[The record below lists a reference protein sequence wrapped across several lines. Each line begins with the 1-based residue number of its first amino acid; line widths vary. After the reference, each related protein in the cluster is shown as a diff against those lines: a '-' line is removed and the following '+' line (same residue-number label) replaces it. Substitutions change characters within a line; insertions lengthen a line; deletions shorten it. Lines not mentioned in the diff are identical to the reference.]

1 MQLIA
6 STGIGSNHLKL
17 ALALIAG
24 ALLPLAFA
32 PFGLFFV
39 APLSFAALML
49 AWTRALPRDAFVR
62 GFGFGITSFLA
73 GMYWLYISIHGFGNA
88 PPIVAALA
96 MAALIAILA
105 LFPAFVGWA
114 TARWDG
120 LDSAASWLVVIP
132 ALWVLT
138 EWCRGWVF
146 SGMGWLAAGYSQSD
160 SWLMGFAA
168 VGGIHA
174 MSWCV
179 LVTAG
184 AIVTV
189 LREPIR
195 AKQAALGTL
204 IAVWVSGYFLV
215 QQRWTRPDS
224 AVVSVGLVQGAV
236 PQDLKWQP
244 SQLNDTLSLYR
255 RLTEEAAGSDLII
268 WPEAAI
274 PALYDRIGD
283 YLDGIR
289 AMAARSGSHV
299 LLGTLRASPETGA
312 VQNAL
317 VALDSPPSFYVKR
330 HLVPY
335 GEYFPVPNFV
345 RNWLR
350 LLELPYTDISPGAA
364 DQPPIAIAGQSLA
377 VTICYEDLFG
387 AEQLHY
393 LPEATLLVNVS
404 NDAWFGDSIAPHQ
417 HLEIARVRAAEV
429 GRYLLRSTNTGITA
443 IVDPSGRI
451 VAESP
456 QFEPAVLKGAVQ
468 GHAGNT
474 PYALWGNFA
483 VVSLAL
489 AALMFVRMMRRG
501 V

>member
-6 STGIGSNHLKL
+6 PFGIGSNRLKL

-49 AWTRALPRDAFVR
+49 AWTRALPREAFVR
-62 GFGFGITSFLA
+62 GFGFGVTSFLA

-138 EWCRGWVF
+138 EWFRGWVF

-168 VGGIHA
+168 VGGVHA

-189 LREPIR
+189 LREPVR
-195 AKQAALGTL
+195 AKQAALVTL
-204 IAVWVSGYFLV
+204 IAVWVAGYFLV

-224 AVVSVGLVQGAV
+224 
-236 PQDLKWQP
+236 
-244 SQLNDTLSLYR
+244 
-255 RLTEEAAGSDLII
+255 
-268 WPEAAI
+268 
-274 PALYDRIGD
+274 
-283 YLDGIR
+283 
-289 AMAARSGSHV
+289 V
-299 LLGTLRASPETGA
+299 L
-312 VQNAL
+312 
-317 VALDSPPSFYVKR
+317 
-330 HLVPY
+330 
-335 GEYFPVPNFV
+335 
-345 RNWLR
+345 
-350 LLELPYTDISPGAA
+350 
-364 DQPPIAIAGQSLA
+364 
-377 VTICYEDLFG
+377 
-387 AEQLHY
+387 
-393 LPEATLLVNVS
+393 
-404 NDAWFGDSIAPHQ
+404 
-417 HLEIARVRAAEV
+417 
-429 GRYLLRSTNTGITA
+429 
-443 IVDPSGRI
+443 
-451 VAESP
+451 
-456 QFEPAVLKGAVQ
+456 
-468 GHAGNT
+468 
-474 PYALWGNFA
+474 
-483 VVSLAL
+483 
-489 AALMFVRMMRRG
+489 
-501 V
+501 